1 MREARTVRRVQKFSD
16 LAEPLHQ
23 ESDSLEAAITFLTQT
38 RDPLLPRLISGKLS
52 VADLDIQFAPSI
64 CEETEVSIERNRNY
78 AGKLNR
84 RQHRRRAEGHD
95 IDPIARKAQLSRP
108 T

>member
-23 ESDSLEAAITFLTQT
+23 ESDSLEAAITLLTQT
-38 RDPLLPRLISGKLS
+38 RDPLLPRVIYGKLS

-64 CEETEVSIERNRNY
+64 CEETEGVDRKEQELRGEAQPPATS
-78 AGKLNR
+78 
-84 RQHRRRAEGHD
+84 QEG
-95 IDPIARKAQLSRP
+95 SRP
-108 T
+108 